1 MELTCRESP
10 GALIVTLRGRLD
22 ANNSPECR
30 QRLQEYAQ
38 AGGCRLILDLSGL
51 EFVDS
56 SGLGVLL
63 TAHKLAGAK
72 GGDVRLACP
81 TPSVRRLLTLTR
93 LDRIFACFESLDEAN
108 RSFVEH
114 PDTHCPELA
123 DQGGH
128 RSP

>member
-10 GALIVTLRGRLD
+10 GALIVTLQGRLE
-22 ANNSPECR
+22 AVNAPECK
-30 QRLQEYAQ
+30 QSLQVYAQ
-38 AGGCRLILDLSGL
+38 AGGGRLILDLSGL

-63 TAHKLAGAK
+63 TVLRQAGAK

-93 LDRIFACFESLDEAN
+93 LDRIFACFDSLDEAA
-108 RSFVEH
+108 RSFAEH